1 MKALL
6 YLHYKIEQLK
16 MKNKIQIPKKIIV
29 ASHNPGKVKEINIL
43 LNDIGIAALPVS
55 KFSQEEPIEDGKTF
69 AENALIKA
77 RSAKKISQQTSLADD
92 SGLCVDVLDGDP
104 GIYSARWAGEN
115 KDFNL
120 AMSTIENKISTLKN
134 KNAYFICVLA
144 LVTENDEEYVF
155 EGKIHG
161 KLTFPPRGK
170 KGFGYDPIF
179 IPENKL
185 LTFGEMEPEYKDL
198 ISHRA
203 QAFRK
208 FKENIF
214 C

>member
-77 RSAKKISQQTSLADD
+77 RSAKKLSQQTSLADD
-92 SGLCVDVLDGDP
+92 SGLCVDALNGDP

-185 LTFGEMEPEYKDL
+185 LTFGEMESEHKDL